1 MIVTYIPTNQQDSKS
16 YHIQSESTH
25 TCIHIQFLTLRHLL
39 RGADPI
45 LTISDH
51 FESAELVESR
61 SFIGNTKD
69 TEIAESVICL

>member
-1 MIVTYIPTNQQDSKS
+1 MIITCIPTNQQDSKA
-16 YHIQSESTH
+16 YHSPSESTH
-25 TCIHIQFLTLRHLL
+25 IHIQSSRF
-39 RGADPI
+39 
-45 LTISDH
+45 ISCRSNLDH